1 MGSRL
6 VPPDSLRRTCRF
18 PFRAA
23 STATLALAL
32 LLSSVAGCNR
42 SPSDAGAIRA
52 LVAREVTAI
61 NARDMKALSEIWS
74 RDGQALLFDVTP
86 PGRFQGWEQIQRQ
99 WSGFFERAS
108 EIHLTVEALNAV
120 AEGSL
125 GYATYD
131 WTMTG
136 RIGAYAID
144 DRGQATAIYRR
155 EKEGWKLVHAH
166 FSPSPPSPA
175 AEAPAGSAVG
185 AATPA
190 ETPGKKKP

>member
-1 MGSRL
+1 M
-6 VPPDSLRRTCRF
+6 TM
-18 PFRAA
+18 
-23 STATLALAL
+23 ALAL
-32 LLSSVAGCNR
+32 LLPSVTGCDR
-42 SPSDAGAIRA
+42 SRSDADAIRA

-61 NARDMKALSEIWS
+61 NARDMRALSEIWT

-108 EIHLTVEALNAV
+108 EIHLTVEALNTV
-120 AEGSL
+120 AEGPL

-136 RIGAYAID
+136 RIGSYAID

-166 FSPSPPSPA
+166 FSPSPPTPA
-175 AEAPAGSAVG
+175 DQATAGGPAPT
-185 AATPA
+185 AAPA
-190 ETPGKKKP
+190 ETPGGKKKP

>member
-6 VPPDSLRRTCRF
+6 VASEDSH
-18 PFRAA
+18 
-23 STATLALAL
+23 TLPARSALAAAIATAFL
-32 LLSSVAGCNR
+32 LASAAACDR
-42 SPSDAGAIRA
+42 SRSDADAIRA

-61 NARDMKALSEIWS
+61 NARDMRALSEVWS

-99 WSGFFERAS
+99 WSGFFDRAS
-108 EIHLTVEALNAV
+108 EIHLTVEALNTV
-120 AEGSL
+120 AEGPL

-131 WTMTG
+131 WSMTG
-136 RIGAYAID
+136 RIGSYAID

-166 FSPSPPSPA
+166 FSPAPPAPAAAA
-175 AEAPAGSAVG
+175 AEATAAGAVPAG
-185 AATPA
+185 TPA
-190 ETPGKKKP
+190 GKKP

>member
-6 VPPDSLRRTCRF
+6 AALEDSHTPPARSART
-18 PFRAA
+18 AA
-23 STATLALAL
+23 IATAL
-32 LLSSVAGCNR
+32 LLLSVAGCNR
-42 SPSDAGAIRA
+42 SRSDADAIRA
-52 LVAREVTAI
+52 LVAREAAAI
-61 NARDMKALSEIWS
+61 NARDMKALSEVWS
-74 RDGQALLFDVTP
+74 RDGQALLFDVSP

-108 EIHLTVEALNAV
+108 EIHMTVESLNAV
-120 AEGSL
+120 AEGPL

-136 RIGAYAID
+136 RIGSYAID

-175 AEAPAGSAVG
+175 AAPAGGTGSSPA
-185 AATPA
+185 PA
-190 ETPGKKKP
+190 ETPAGKKP

>member
-6 VPPDSLRRTCRF
+6 VPPDSSRTASLRTLT
-18 PFRAA
+18 AA
-23 STATLALAL
+23 TAFAL
-32 LLSSVAGCNR
+32 LLLSAAGCNR
-42 SPSDAGAIRA
+42 PRGDAEAIRA

-61 NARDMKALSEIWS
+61 NARDMRALSEIWS
-74 RDGQALLFDVTP
+74 RDGQALLFDVAP

-99 WSGFFERAS
+99 WSGFFDRAS
-108 EIHLTVEALNAV
+108 EIHLTVEALHTA

-136 RIGAYAID
+136 RMGSYAID

-166 FSPSPPSPA
+166 FSPVPPSPA
-175 AEAPAGSAVG
+175 AAAPAGGSA
-185 AATPA
+185 APA
-190 ETPGKKKP
+190 GPGEPPGGRKKEP